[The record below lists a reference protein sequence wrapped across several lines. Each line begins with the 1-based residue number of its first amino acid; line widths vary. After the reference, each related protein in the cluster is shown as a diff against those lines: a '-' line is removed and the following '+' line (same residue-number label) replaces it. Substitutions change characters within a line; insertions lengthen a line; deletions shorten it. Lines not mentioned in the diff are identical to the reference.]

1 MKTSHQKIDEL
12 MRVVNHQ
19 PVGIVEIDCETLRGM
34 VEDLHDIDRH
44 ERTIV
49 ALRGRLAE
57 AGC

>member
-12 MRVVNHQ
+12 LRVVNRQ
-19 PVGIVEIDCETLRGM
+19 PVGIVEIDCETLRDM
-34 VEDLHDIDRH
+34 VEDLYDIDRH
-44 ERTIV
+44 ETTIV